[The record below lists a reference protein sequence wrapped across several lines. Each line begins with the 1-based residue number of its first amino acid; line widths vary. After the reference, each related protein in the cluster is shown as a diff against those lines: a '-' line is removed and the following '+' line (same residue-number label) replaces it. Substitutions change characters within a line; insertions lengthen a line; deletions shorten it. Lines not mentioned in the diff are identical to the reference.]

1 MTRNLAVDTSKTKPL
16 GLLDFALFHKKEQ
29 DDAAVFSAEVAAIA
43 LALRHED
50 KTPPLLLSVWPQVLA
65 STKEG
70 VTAPACRAYHNDDHT
85 VFIVHP
91 QWEGKNCRGGLV
103 LVRGRIHGVVRVR
116 DLDKPLLTYDLV
128 LPERHAMGWIEAGL
142 LLQRAET

>member
-16 GLLDFALFHKKEQ
+16 GLLDFALFHKKDEAE
-29 DDAAVFSAEVAAIA
+29 AAVFSAEVAAIA

-50 KTPPLLLSVWPQVLA
+50 KTPPLLLSVWPHVLA
-65 STKEG
+65 SATD
-70 VTAPACRAYHNDDHT
+70 TTTLPTCRAFHNDDNS

-103 LVRGRIHGVVRVR
+103 LVRGQICGPVRVR

>member
-16 GLLDFALFHKKEQ
+16 GLLDFALFHKKEE
-29 DDAAVFSAEVAAIA
+29 DEAAVFSAEVAAIA

-50 KTPPLLLSVWPQVLA
+50 KTPPLLLSVWPQILA
-65 STKEG
+65 SAKE
-70 VTAPACRAYHNDDHT
+70 TTTLPACRAFHSDDHNI
-85 VFIVHP
+85 FIVHP
-91 QWEGKNCRGGLV
+91 QWEGKNLRGGLV
-103 LVRGRIHGVVRVR
+103 LVRGQICGPVRVR

-128 LPERHAMGWIEAGL
+128 LPKRNAMGWIEAGL